1 MSAIYREFVLRAP
14 AAANALTAFLKM
26 NAGSAVERG
35 KPLRVIVTEDEKK
48 RNNEQ
53 NKRLWKAIYEQI
65 AQQAWIDGRQFSKDA
80 WHEHIAGLYMPKVE
94 IVTPFGEI
102 VSRRKSTS
110 ELTVSEFS
118 EYMQKAE
125 AYAASELGVVFDE

>member
-1 MSAIYREFVLRAP
+1 MTAIYREFTLRAP
-14 AAANALTAFLKM
+14 SAANALTAFLRQ
-26 NAGSAVERG
+26 NAGAAVERG
-35 KPLRVIVTEDEKK
+35 KPLRVIVTEDEKR

-53 NKRLWKAIYEQI
+53 NKRLWKAVYEQI
-65 AQQAWIDGRQFSKDA
+65 AAQAWVNSQQFSKDA
-80 WHEHIAGLYMPKVE
+80 WHEHIAGLFMPKIE

-102 VSRRKSTS
+102 ITRRKSTS

-125 AYAASELGVVFDE
+125 AYAATELGVCFE